1 MLHHTQGQNEDAS
14 YRGVVPKGAMAS
26 PDYAHLFTTGTPDFI
41 RPTDGPVKINR
52 KYGYI
57 ITKNSTFIE
66 KSLQSMT
73 CWLVRRHT
81 IKSCSH
87 FSGEAKL
94 KQLQKCHFN
103 IVVRDYVITIRQ
115 NHLFFGRIIFNHF
128 SFHF

>member
-1 MLHHTQGQNEDAS
+1 MKNKS
-14 YRGVVPKGAMAS
+14 K
-26 PDYAHLFTTGTPDFI
+26 I
-41 RPTDGPVKINR
+41 RL
-52 KYGYI
+52 

-81 IKSCSH
+81 IKEFTF

-115 NHLFFGRIIFNHF
+115 NHLFFFWGGEDFSIIFLFTENKKNARA
-128 SFHF
+128 SKEAKKK